1 MKKILIVCVNHNS
14 YRELS
19 NFLTSVDVA
28 ASNVKEICEIVLL
41 VADNSTNIQC
51 INSDKFVSI
60 QCLTYVVKNTGY
72 INSAQE
78 ALLNYGEQLLK
89 TFDFTIVSN
98 VDICLAPDF
107 FEQLISTPIQNVAW
121 IAPRVHTPLSHA
133 EENPYAIHRYS
144 KRKLQLLR
152 NMYAHP
158 HIYMLHKKFTHI
170 LIRLKR
176 NRQSSINGM
185 RTIYA
190 GHGSILIFTQ
200 AFVEHIFPFN
210 FPFFLYGEEL
220 YFAELARSAKME
232 TIFNPQLYVNNCSAH
247 ISTSKLNFAQICK
260 YGHQAISY
268 ILNAYY

>member
-28 ASNVKEICEIVLL
+28 ASNVKEICEIVVL

-176 NRQSSINGM
+176 NRQSSLNGM

-268 ILNAYY
+268 ILNTYY

>member
-1 MKKILIVCVNHNS
+1 MKKILIVCVNHDS

-28 ASNVKEICEIVLL
+28 ASNVKEICEIVVL

-51 INSDKFVSI
+51 IDSDKFVSI

-232 TIFNPQLYVNNCSAH
+232 TIFNPQVYVNNCSAH

-268 ILNAYY
+268 ILNTYY

>member
-1 MKKILIVCVNHNS
+1 MKKILIVCVNHDS

-28 ASNVKEICEIVLL
+28 ASNVKEICEIVVLI
-41 VADNSTNIQC
+41 ADNSTNIQC

-268 ILNAYY
+268 ILNTYY

>member
-28 ASNVKEICEIVLL
+28 ASNVKEICEIVVL

-232 TIFNPQLYVNNCSAH
+232 TIFNPQVYVNNCSAH

-268 ILNAYY
+268 ILNTYY

>member
-1 MKKILIVCVNHNS
+1 MKKILIVCVNHDS

-28 ASNVKEICEIVLL
+28 ASNVNEICEIVVL

-51 INSDKFVSI
+51 IDSDKFVSI

-232 TIFNPQLYVNNCSAH
+232 TIFNPQVYVNNCSAH

-268 ILNAYY
+268 ILNTYY

>member
-28 ASNVKEICEIVLL
+28 ASNVKEICEIVVL

-268 ILNAYY
+268 ILNTYY